1 MSAVRPNKPATLPV
15 LLKQPVVANV
25 SMSRIRYR
33 ELEVALFV
41 RQFLKYRSAAADIA
55 RIERVTQA
63 IADQVE

>member
-1 MSAVRPNKPATLPV
+1 MPATLLV
-15 LLKQPVVANV
+15 LLKQPVAANV

-41 RQFLKYRSAAADIA
+41 RQFLKYRSAATDIA

>member
-1 MSAVRPNKPATLPV
+1 
-15 LLKQPVVANV
+15 LKQPVAANV

-41 RQFLKYRSAAADIA
+41 RQFLKYRSAATDIA